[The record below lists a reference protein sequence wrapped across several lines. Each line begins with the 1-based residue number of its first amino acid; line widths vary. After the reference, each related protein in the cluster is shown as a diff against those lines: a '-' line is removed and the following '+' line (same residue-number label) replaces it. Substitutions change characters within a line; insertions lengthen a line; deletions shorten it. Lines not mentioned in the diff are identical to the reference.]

1 MLDFREEEENG
12 IRNANPSRKVVYSTF
27 HSEEKVF
34 PWSGQDL
41 SSFVNRKEKVVT
53 MGETRGNAMSTAALR
68 RKHLIAVVAGV
79 VAERKIVVLSQ
90 LFSTFWDE

>member
-1 MLDFREEEENG
+1 M
-12 IRNANPSRKVVYSTF
+12 
-27 HSEEKVF
+27 
-34 PWSGQDL
+34 
-41 SSFVNRKEKVVT
+41 T